1 VTPGDCFRGK
11 STDRHLQ
18 VVLAGATDR
27 HIVCVNATSFGSQLD
42 GDRSC
47 VLRKGDHPAIVHDS
61 CIVYERARLVS
72 IADIQRGLR
81 VGLLETLAKL
91 QPEILARIV
100 AGALESENTP
110 GFVIS
115 ILLGTNKS

>member
-1 VTPGDCFRGK
+1 M
-11 STDRHLQ
+11 
-18 VVLAGATDR
+18 
-27 HIVCVNATSFGSQLD
+27 D

-47 VLRKGDHPAIVHDS
+47 ILRKGDHPVIVHDS

-72 IADIQRGLR
+72 IADIERGLR
-81 VGLLETLAKL
+81 FALLEPLARL

-110 GFVIS
+110 GFVLS
-115 ILLGTNKS
+115 VLPGPSKS